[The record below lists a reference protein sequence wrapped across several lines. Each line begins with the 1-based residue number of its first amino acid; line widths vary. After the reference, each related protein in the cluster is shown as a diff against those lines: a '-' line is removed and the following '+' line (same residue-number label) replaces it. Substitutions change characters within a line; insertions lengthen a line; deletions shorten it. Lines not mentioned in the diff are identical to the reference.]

1 MNGLRCAAI
10 DCKYNGDG
18 YKCSA
23 KRVTLSDSYILTVHE
38 GHQHF
43 WRCKQYEQS
52 EQAKGIEQQMKAIL
66 RRRTSDTAEGRTP
79 EADENIRSFCEY
91 IARGLPDA
99 RKAGE
104 ALKETI
110 RRMSDAEDM

>member
-10 DCKYNGDG
+10 DCKYNDDG

-23 KRVTLSDSYILTVHE
+23 KRVTLSDSYIMTVHE

-52 EQAKGIEQQMKAIL
+52 ERAKEIEQQMEAII
-66 RRRTSDTAEGRTP
+66 RRRFNAE
-79 EADENIRSFCEY
+79 E
-91 IARGLPDA
+91 L
-99 RKAGE
+99 
-104 ALKETI
+104 
-110 RRMSDAEDM
+110 